1 MLWFHRRCCILINDP
16 TINCNLQ
23 EIYLKPEGLP
33 PPPPISNPKEKLK
46 PTKNNILDQI
56 ENIRAKNNK
65 NWMDILRL
73 TFKFAPEEAGKI
85 MKQIGDCD
93 QEITGLTRR
102 LIK

>member
-1 MLWFHRRCCILINDP
+1 M
-16 TINCNLQ
+16 
-23 EIYLKPEGLP
+23 
-33 PPPPISNPKEKLK
+33 SNPKEKLK

-85 MKQIGDCD
+85 MKDISKCD
-93 QEITGLTRR
+93 SEVIELTRQ
-102 LIK
+102 LVK